1 MKRQWNGF
9 LKYLFMFILGGFA
22 YGAIENLTRGYSH
35 ISMFIAGGLCFILI
49 GLINEVLPWDI
60 AITTQMLISTGIITT
75 IELITGLIV
84 NVWLGLNVWDYSQL
98 PYNYRGQI
106 CLLFSVLWFIL
117 SFFAILCD
125 DYIRYYFMGEK
136 KPRYKFL

>member
-1 MKRQWNGF
+1 MRRQWNGF

-98 PYNYRGQI
+98 PYNYMGQI